1 MPTAKLFWN
10 GNSQAVRLPKEFRF
24 LGNMVNIR
32 KQGRQVIIEP
42 IETDWAWLDD
52 LSDSDPTWAQAITE
66 NRHLQVRQSRKIW
79 F

>member
-1 MPTAKLFWN
+1 MTTAKLFWN
-10 GNSQAVRLPKEFRF
+10 GNSQFVHLPKEFRF
-24 LGNMVNIR
+24 MGNMVNIR

-52 LSDSDPTWAQAITE
+52 LSDPDPTWAQAIAE
-66 NRHLQVRQSRKIW
+66 NRHLQVRQSHKIW

>member
-1 MPTAKLFWN
+1 MTTAKLFWN

-24 LGNMVNIR
+24 MGNMVNIR

-52 LSDSDPTWAQAITE
+52 LGEPAPTWAQAIAE
-66 NRHLQVRQSRKIW
+66 NRHLQVRQLHKIW